1 MDMRMSGA
9 KVFKYEVLMDIE
21 TLEETLE
28 IMSEQALSRFAKRC
42 LCQSLHNATLAGEG
56 VDIDVQV
63 ALDMV
68 YAECSRRGIER
79 LYDAALESVSANP
92 QVCDAA

>member
-1 MDMRMSGA
+1 MDLQRAS
-9 KVFKYEVLMDIE
+9 KNSIKYEVLMDID
-21 TLEETLE
+21 TLEESLQ

-42 LCQSLHNATLAGEG
+42 LCQSIHNSTLDGEA

-68 YAECSRRGIER
+68 YAECASRGIER
-79 LYDAALESVSANP
+79 LYDAALDSVSSNP
-92 QVCDAA
+92 QICDAA

>member
-1 MDMRMSGA
+1 MDMHVLSN
-9 KVFKYEVLMDIE
+9 KSFKYEVLMDID

-42 LCQSLHNATLAGEG
+42 LCQSLHNTTLGGEG

-79 LYDAALESVSANP
+79 LYDAALESVSTNP

>member
-1 MDMRMSGA
+1 MDMHRVS
-9 KVFKYEVLMDIE
+9 KNSVTYEVLMDID
-21 TLEETLE
+21 TLEESLE

-42 LCQSLHNATLAGEG
+42 LCQSIHNATLGGEA

-68 YAECSRRGIER
+68 YAECARRGIER
-79 LYDAALESVSANP
+79 IYDAALESVSSNP
-92 QVCDAA
+92 QICDAA